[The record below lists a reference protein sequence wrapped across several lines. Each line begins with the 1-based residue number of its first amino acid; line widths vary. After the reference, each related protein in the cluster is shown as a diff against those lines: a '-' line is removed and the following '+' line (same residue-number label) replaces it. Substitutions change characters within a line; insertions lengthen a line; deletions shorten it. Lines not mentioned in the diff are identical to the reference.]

1 MGPFRDTVECGTI
14 ASIYN
19 VVFHFVLLRECTIT
33 FQHARSCATR
43 IFGCTENKVEIFYKL
58 IEIFFLSLCI
68 PAIYLTD
75 LCKICIYVCIFIGFE
90 FDNNRPI
97 I

>member
-58 IEIFFLSLCI
+58 IEIFFF
-68 PAIYLTD
+68 YLFVFQ
-75 LCKICIYVCIFIGFE
+75 LYI
-90 FDNNRPI
+90 
-97 I
+97 

>member
-1 MGPFRDTVECGTI
+1 MGPFPDTVECGTI

-19 VVFHFVLLRECTIT
+19 VLFHFVLLRVCTI
-33 FQHARSCATR
+33 
-43 IFGCTENKVEIFYKL
+43 IFGCSENKVEIFYKL

-75 LCKICIYVCIFIGFE
+75 LCKICIYVCIFIGF
-90 FDNNRPI
+90 DNNRSI